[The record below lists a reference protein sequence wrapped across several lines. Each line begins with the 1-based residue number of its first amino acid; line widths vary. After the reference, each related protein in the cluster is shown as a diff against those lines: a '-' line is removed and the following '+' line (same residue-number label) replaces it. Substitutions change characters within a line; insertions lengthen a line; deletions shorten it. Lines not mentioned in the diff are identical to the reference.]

1 LIYLLPIISAFIGWL
16 TNYLAVK
23 MLFHPKVERNF
34 LGIKVQ
40 GIFPKR
46 QQAFAQKL
54 GILVSDELLSFEDIS
69 SQINSPKTQEEVLPI
84 IDEKIDDFLN
94 NKLGKQIPMLSMFL
108 GKESVAKIKATLMNE
123 FQDSLPEILERLSS
137 SIQKDLDI
145 HSLVVEKVSN
155 FSSDKLEEILYGIM
169 KKEFRFI
176 EILGAVL
183 GCIIGCVQLA
193 IISFT

>member
-1 LIYLLPIISAFIGWL
+1 
-16 TNYLAVK
+16 